1 MTEQQVSQL
10 AKALIEAK
18 EKVKTASAVLKVAG
32 KHAKFLE
39 EEALPAAM
47 QELGYKKLTLDNGQT
62 ITISLKVYA
71 KIPDALKSKAMG
83 WLVSNGFEGIIK
95 NEIKVDYGT
104 KEFKEAE
111 KLINHLRREGANYT
125 EKEFVHPQTLTAFL
139 REQISKKKP
148 IPMDLFGARS
158 VFAATVKET
167 K

>member
-10 AKALIEAK
+10 AKALVDAK
-18 EKVKTASAVLKVAG
+18 AKVKVAEEALKAAG

-47 QELGYKKLTLDNGQT
+47 QELGFTKLVIDNGPT
-62 ITISLKVYA
+62 ITIGLKVYA

-111 KLINHLRREGANYT
+111 KLINHLRREGANYI
-125 EKEFVHPQTLTAFL
+125 EKEYVHHQTLTALL
-139 REQISKKKP
+139 REQIRAKKP